1 MFLRKTPRK
10 KDGKTHDYWSVV
22 ENKRVACGRV
32 VQRHVLYLGEINSTQ
47 AAVWRKAIE
56 VLDDDV
62 GHPRTMALFPE
73 DRCAGIAPDAS
84 IVQLRLSDMRLC
96 RPRQWGACWLAGQL
110 WQALQLDRFWADHLP
125 PSRKGTRWDQVL
137 QVLVS
142 YRLIAPGSEWKL
154 HRDWFGRSAM
164 ADLLGADFGLAE
176 SHKLYACHDF
186 LLQHKDALFSHLT
199 ARWRDLFNAN
209 FDVLLYDLT
218 STYFEINASDVA
230 GGDKRRHGYSR
241 DKRPDCPQVVIA
253 LVVTPDGLP
262 LAYEVLP
269 GNTADCTTLRMFLAR
284 IEQQYGRARRIWVMD
299 RGIPTEA
306 VLAEM
311 RASDPPVQ
319 YLVGT
324 PKGRLSRVE
333 KQLLAK
339 PWQEARPGVSVKLLD
354 EDGELYV
361 FAESAARV
369 SKERAM
375 RRRQLKWLW
384 KRLRELAA
392 MEVPRE
398 EMLMKLGAARARAP
412 TAWRLVDIE
421 MDKES
426 AMFIYALNR
435 LKLRRIRQ
443 REGRYLLRTN
453 LTENDPALLWQYLHA
468 ARCCRTGVQGPEG
481 RPGDTASLP
490 SGSTQ
495 GRSSYLHCV
504 FGLLPADHVAASPAC
519 PGTWADRAECSREV
533 RSRSDDR
540 RSSADHR
547 RTRAAA
553 HSLHPAGAG
562 TQAPDP
568 AAQAQF
574 AAAAT
579 TADHLPHGFQTPRV
593 VQTFPTNP
601 LIGNGRETENT
612 PIREDGLTVLPLT
625 GLAATAPSIAAAS
638 EHRSSAVVHA
648 FQREHPCPSTGAC
661 PGYVKD
667 HIHPLARLRGFA
679 SLMHRFQPRSL

>member
-22 ENKRVACGRV
+22 ENKRVAGGRV
-32 VQRHVLYLGEINSTQ
+32 VQRHVLYLGEINSSQ

-56 VLDDDV
+56 VLDDDA

-73 DRCAGIAPDAS
+73 DRCTAVASDAS
-84 IVQLRLSDMRLC
+84 IVRLRLSDMRLC

-110 WQALQLDRFWADHLP
+110 WQALQLDRFWGDRLA

-164 ADLLGADFGLAE
+164 ADLLGADFGLADP
-176 SHKLYACHDF
+176 HKLYACHDL
-186 LLQHKDALFSHLT
+186 LLQHKEALFSHLM
-199 ARWRDLFNAN
+199 ARWRDLFNAD

-230 GGDKRRHGYSR
+230 EGDKRRHGYSR

-269 GNTADCTTLRMFLAR
+269 GNTADCKTLRMFLAK
-284 IEQQYGRARRIWVMD
+284 IEQQYGRARRVWVMD

-311 RASDPPVQ
+311 RGSDPPVQ

-324 PKGRLSRVE
+324 PKGRLSRLE
-333 KQLLAK
+333 KKLLAK
-339 PWQEARPGVSVKLLD
+339 PWQEARAGVAVKLLA

-361 FAESAARV
+361 YAESVDRV

-375 RRRQLKWLW
+375 RKRQLKWLW

-412 TAWRLVDIE
+412 TAWRLIDIE
-421 MDKES
+421 IDKES
-426 AMFIYALNR
+426 SMFIYALNR
-435 LKLRRIRQ
+435 QKLRRIRR

-453 LTENDPALLWQYLHA
+453 LTEHDPALLWQYYTQLVAVEEAFKNLKGDLAIRPIFHQEERRVEAHIFIAFLAYCLQITLQRRLHA
-468 ARCCRTGVQGPEG
+468 LAPGLTAR
-481 RPGDTASLP
+481 
-490 SGSTQ
+490 
-495 GRSSYLHCV
+495 
-504 FGLLPADHVAASPAC
+504 
-519 PGTWADRAECSREV
+519 
-533 RSRSDDR
+533 
-540 RSSADHR
+540 SA
-547 RTRAAA
+547 
-553 HSLHPAGAG
+553 LEK
-562 TQAPDP
+562 
-568 AAQAQF
+568 F
-574 AAAAT
+574 AAVQMI
-579 TADHLPHGFQTPRV
+579 DVHLPT
-593 VQTFPTNP
+593 TD
-601 LIGNGRETENT
+601 GRELL
-612 PIREDGLTVLPLT
+612 LTRYTQPEPELRLLIQQLKLQLPPQPPPRI
-625 GLAATAPSIAAAS
+625 ATANVPS
-638 EHRSSAVVHA
+638 
-648 FQREHPCPSTGAC
+648 HP
-661 PGYVKD
+661 
-667 HIHPLARLRGFA
+667 
-679 SLMHRFQPRSL
+679 M